1 MNGAQIILYVTFLLS
16 GGEYVAVN
24 EQSLRTM
31 SAVKSNLESCILGK
45 SFEINL
51 LLTALLAGGHVLIE
65 DVPGTGKTQL
75 IKAMARSMSGEYR
88 RIQCNPDILP
98 SDITGVSVFHP
109 HEERF
114 VFRPGPVMTNI
125 LLADEINRATTKTQ
139 SALLEVMEER
149 NVTADG
155 FTYEL
160 PHPFMLCATQNP
172 IDFEGTYILPEAQ
185 LDRFMMKIGIGYPDA
200 ATEKTMLHSHSLG
213 QPVDQLQP
221 VTTMEEISAIQ
232 SQIREVHM
240 TEALTDYLLFIVRRT
255 REHEA
260 VLLGASPR
268 ASIAFTLAVKAYA
281 FLQGR
286 DYVIPDD
293 IKILAPYVLG
303 HRILL
308 RPETRVDNM
317 NSGVILQRILQQASV
332 PVSVGR

>member
-1 MNGAQIILYVTFLLS
+1 MS
-16 GGEYVAVN
+16 GGNNVPVKEPSISVIVAVK
-24 EQSLRTM
+24 E
-31 SAVKSNLESCILGK
+31 NLESCILGK
-45 SFEINL
+45 SFEIQL

-75 IKAMARSMSGEYR
+75 IKALAKSMDGEYR

-149 NVTADG
+149 SVTADG
-155 FTYEL
+155 VTYPL
-160 PHPFMLCATQNP
+160 PHPFILCATQNP
-172 IDFEGTYILPEAQ
+172 IDFEGTYMLPEAQ
-185 LDRFMMKIGIGYPDA
+185 LDRFMLKIAMGYPDA
-200 ATEKTMLHSHSLG
+200 ATEKSMLQTHSQG
-213 QPVDQLQP
+213 QPVDHLKP
-221 VTTMEEISAIQ
+221 VTTMDRIAEIQ
-232 SQIREVHM
+232 REIREVHIS
-240 TEALTDYLLFIVRRT
+240 EALADYLLEIVRRT

-268 ASIAFTLAVKAYA
+268 ASLAFMTATKAYA

-286 DYVIPDD
+286 GYVLPDD
-293 IKILAPYVLG
+293 VKILATYVLG

-308 RPETRVDNM
+308 RPESRLDSV
-317 NSGVILQRILQQASV
+317 NSTQVLQQILRQVQV
-332 PVSVGR
+332 PVSAGR

>member
-1 MNGAQIILYVTFLLS
+1 MP
-16 GGEYVAVN
+16 VN
-24 EQSLRTM
+24 EQSTRILT
-31 SAVKSNLESCILGK
+31 AVRNNLESCILGK

-51 LLTALLAGGHVLIE
+51 LLSALLAGGHVLIE

-75 IKAMARSMSGEYR
+75 IRALAKSMRGDYR

-114 VFRPGPVMTNI
+114 VFRPGPVMTHI

-149 NVTADG
+149 SVTADG
-155 FTYEL
+155 VTYAL

-172 IDFEGTYILPEAQ
+172 IDFEGTYLLPEAQ

-200 ATEKTMLHSHSLG
+200 GTEKAMLLSHSQG
-213 QPVDQLQP
+213 QPVEQLEP
-221 VTTMEEISAIQ
+221 VTTMEEIAAIQ
-232 SQIREVHM
+232 REVQQVH
-240 TEALTDYLLFIVRRT
+240 LSDVLSDYLLNIVRRT
-255 REHEA
+255 REHED
-260 VLLGASPR
+260 VMLGASPR
-268 ASIAFTLAVKAYA
+268 ATLAFMMAAKAYA
-281 FLQGR
+281 FLAGR
-286 DYVIPDD
+286 DYVLPDD
-293 IKILAPYVLG
+293 IKILAPYVLE

-308 RPETRVDNM
+308 RPESRLGHRSASEV
-317 NSGVILQRILQQASV
+317 LQQILRQIHV